1 MSTLRAQIEHLA
13 SQFVTGVLAAMRK
26 APLEEILDQSGARR
40 SPVRASTASASE
52 APARA
57 PRGRGKRGKGGRLAR
72 RSPDQLGKVLD
83 QIVGLLQKSPAGL
96 RAEQIRDQL
105 GLLSKELP
113 RPLAD
118 GLSSGR
124 LKKKGEKRAT
134 TYFAGAGKG
143 GGKGGGGG
151 GGKRGGRKA
160 KAKAK

>member
-1 MSTLRAQIEHLA
+1 MSSLRTQIEHLA

-26 APLEEILDQSGARR
+26 APLEEILDQSGGARR
-40 SPVRASTASASE
+40 TAVRAPDAAA
-52 APARA
+52 APAAKA
-57 PRGRGKRGKGGRLAR
+57 PRGKAAKRGKGGRLAR
-72 RSPDQLGKVLD
+72 RSPGQLSKVLE

-118 GLSSGR
+118 GLKAGR

-134 TYFAGAGKG
+134 TYFAG
-143 GGKGGGGG
+143 
-151 GGKRGGRKA
+151 GRRPSPKA
-160 KAKAK
+160 KAKAKAKKS